1 MCKDMLRRVYEDTL
15 HDAAENGKSDFRCSI
30 LTCSECPFVNI
41 GGDCS
46 DPTVKGG
53 AGEEH
58 SVNWWQN
65 WWYEQTGERDSR
77 TVSEILSTGDSTESA
92 EDSVDTD
99 TRGEDTLQPV
109 QPTLDITWTT
119 ATGKIERHAGPMSLL
134 SGEMDRFSRE
144 LSVWLECINR
154 PVEETPKTLAE
165 GISFIATAQDG
176 AIICQCTLF
185 ADMFGKRK
193 VWDSIK

>member
-15 HDAAENGKSDFRCSI
+15 HNAAENGKSDFRCGI
-30 LTCSECPFVNI
+30 LTCRKCPFVNI
-41 GGDCS
+41 GGD
-46 DPTVKGG
+46 PTVKCG

-65 WWYEQTGERDSR
+65 WWYEQTGERDIR
-77 TVSEILSTGDSTESA
+77 TVSEILSPVDSTESA

-134 SGEMDRFSRE
+134 SGEMDRFRKE
-144 LSVWLECINR
+144 LSVWMERISR
-154 PVEETPKTLAE
+154 PVEQIGNSVADS
-165 GISFIATAQDG
+165 ISFTATDSTGAVIAK
-176 AIICQCTLF
+176 CELF
-185 ADMFGKRK
+185 AELFGKCKCWRLLEK
-193 VWDSIK
+193 